1 MTPAPAPAAAPAAP
15 AASRPRLRQV
25 TAAGT
30 ALAVVL
36 LPLAAGVLVAK
47 GMAADPHAPV
57 NALMTSGGP
66 RATLPHAEWKR
77 RGHATARR
85 LRTVRHGV
93 VRLRTVRSGV
103 VRLRTGPHALRLRA
117 PRVTS
122 TGGGPA

>member
-1 MTPAPAPAAAPAAP
+1 MTPAPAPTAAPAAD
-15 AASRPRLRQV
+15 RPRLRQV

-57 NALMTSGGP
+57 NALMTGGGQRAGLP
-66 RATLPHAEWKR
+66 RAEWKR

-85 LRTVRHGV
+85 LRSVRHGAV
-93 VRLRTVRSGV
+93 RLRAARHGSVRLRTVRHG
-103 VRLRTGPHALRLRA
+103 AARLRA
-117 PRVTS
+117 RVPRVTS